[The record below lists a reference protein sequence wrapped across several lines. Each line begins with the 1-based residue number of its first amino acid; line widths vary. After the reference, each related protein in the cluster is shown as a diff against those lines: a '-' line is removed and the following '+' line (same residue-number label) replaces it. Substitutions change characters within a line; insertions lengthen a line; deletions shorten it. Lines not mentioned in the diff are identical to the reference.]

1 MKKFRIYHNTLKKML
16 YPPSEFS
23 SSMSAEDKDGNI
35 LDIYP
40 TMDMNGNWYIDG
52 VLQDVHWLQYIDV
65 VDKNGNEIYEGDII
79 LTDEAGWKGYVRFD
93 NSIFFLEDFKDGFSS
108 YVSWDRCEILGNL
121 YENSDILEG

>member
-1 MKKFRIYHNTLKKML
+1 ML

-23 SSMSAEDKDGNI
+23 SSMSAEDKDGNPLNI
-35 LDIYP
+35 FP
-40 TMDMNGNWYIDG
+40 RMSMDGNWYIDG
-52 VLQDVHWLQYIDV
+52 VYQDVHWLQYIDA
-65 VDKNGNEIYEGDII
+65 VDRNGNEIYEGDII

-108 YVSWDRCEILGNL
+108 YVSWDRCKILGNL